1 MYHLSKEMTA
11 LVLPYETFG
20 RHLNSSGETID
31 EALEKKNFKAAG
43 EILSEVWSSLVID
56 QHSNKA
62 EFIDTPTNE
71 ITRNYTVTPLFR
83 NRHIFET
90 RYMTVYSKCD
100 DDSCCSKPKTSVSSL
115 FPGRNEMKC
124 GGSSK

>member
-1 MYHLSKEMTA
+1 MEIFKSYLA
-11 LVLPYETFG
+11 D
-20 RHLNSSGETID
+20 NCD
-31 EALEKKNFKAAG
+31 EKGKIKAVN
-43 EILSEVWSSLVID
+43 LT
-56 QHSNKA
+56 
-62 EFIDTPTNE
+62 TPTSE
-71 ITRNYTVTPLFR
+71 ITRNYTVTPLFI

-124 GGSSK
+124 GGSSKS